1 MKNPLIP
8 LLVLAALVLAPA
20 CSKELS
26 DVEGRGEGVGR
37 GEVKIA
43 FDLPGDDFASTE
55 ELEKRDAIAAAID
68 ESGHG
73 EVRSAG
79 SGMGSMEVV
88 IRLKS
93 EDDINALKV
102 ILTRI
107 YPEAH
112 YRIEQGPFP

>member
-1 MKNPLIP
+1 
-8 LLVLAALVLAPA
+8 
-20 CSKELS
+20 
-26 DVEGRGEGVGR
+26 
-37 GEVKIA
+37 
-43 FDLPGDDFASTE
+43 
-55 ELEKRDAIAAAID
+55 
-68 ESGHG
+68 
-73 EVRSAG
+73 
-79 SGMGSMEVV
+79 MGSMEVV